1 MTHERRPHI
10 RAFGA
15 PVRYLFDKVV
25 SSCRRH
31 SGQVLA
37 QSIFLVVHLY
47 LVFDNAGR
55 TITLYPYL
63 FGIPAAVVYGLVLL
77 GVVAPL
83 GWAARWLTRRVRR
96 HGTLLN
102 RVLRAMPLVMLTAF
116 TILLYMPFT
125 FVFADFCVLYDAACE
140 PKSLSTYWFF
150 WAGGALALWRFE
162 VVSRRAVVH
171 RGA

>member
-1 MTHERRPHI
+1 M
-10 RAFGA
+10 
-15 PVRYLFDKVV
+15 
-25 SSCRRH
+25 
-31 SGQVLA
+31 LA

-47 LVFDNAGR
+47 FVFDNAGR
-55 TITLYPYL
+55 TITLYSYL
-63 FGIPAAVVYGLVLL
+63 FGIPAAVVYWLVLF
-77 GVVAPL
+77 GVIALL

-96 HGTLLN
+96 HRTLPN
-102 RVLRAMPLVMLTAF
+102 RVLRAMPLLMLTAF

-150 WAGGALALWRFE
+150 WAAGALALWRFE
-162 VVSRRAVVH
+162 VVSRRAVMH